1 MKKFI
6 KQFLFL
12 SLFSTLMY
20 YSCTSESP
28 TSSGNSCDQVCKDQ
42 HVGYGITY
50 LVNSIWEQNL
60 YNMYGNV
67 DTTVYGPKGGTA
79 HIVGTIEY
87 YYPYTANLTFD
98 LLDCK
103 DSNAYFSLTLTGPLH
118 ATGDFSS
125 YDKQITLTS
134 VSELAYKGTVGVNVN
149 ASVNDTCQI
158 SINASQY
165 SVTGTI
171 CERNFSYYNNEQF

>member
-1 MKKFI
+1 MKKII
-6 KQFLFL
+6 KNFLLL
-12 SLFSTLMY
+12 SLFSTFIY

-50 LVNSIWEQNL
+50 LVNSIWGQNFS
-60 YNMYGNV
+60 YVYGNV
-67 DTTVYGPKGGTA
+67 DTTVNGPKGGTA
-79 HIVGTIEY
+79 HIIGYIENY
-87 YYPYTANLTFD
+87 FPYTVNLTCD

-103 DSNAYFSLTLTGPLH
+103 DSNEYFSLTLNGPLH
-118 ATGDFSS
+118 VTGDFSS
-125 YDKQITLTS
+125 YDKQVTLNS
-134 VSELAYKGTVGVNVN
+134 VSELAYKGTVGINVN

-171 CERNFSYYNNEQF
+171 CERIFSYYYYR